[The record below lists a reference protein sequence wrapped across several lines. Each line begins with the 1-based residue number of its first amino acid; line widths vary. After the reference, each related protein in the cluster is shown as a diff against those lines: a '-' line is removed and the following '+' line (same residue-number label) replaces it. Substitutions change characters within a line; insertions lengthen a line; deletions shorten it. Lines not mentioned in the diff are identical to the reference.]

1 MTWLIVVLVVVVV
14 LALWPP
20 TPKAL
25 LGLLRQL
32 VALARV
38 FPRMKRNRTDFYRW
52 FVRRPSLLAAV
63 NVYETAVLLANGL
76 DTRVKHLAGLKAASL
91 TGCPF

>member
-1 MTWLIVVLVVVVV
+1 MTRLIVVLVVVVV

-25 LGLLRQL
+25 LAFLRQL
-32 VALARV
+32 IALARV
-38 FPRMKRNRTDFYRW
+38 IPKMKRNRTDFYRW
-52 FVRRPSLLAAV
+52 IVRRPSLFVAV

-76 DTRVKHLAGLKAASL
+76 DMRVKHLAELKVSSL
-91 TGCPF
+91 TGCVF